1 MVMTMAS
8 PSSISGCNGTPT
20 SVHSP
25 NSTISQ
31 GSTNSPISNT
41 SNACGIK
48 QESPCY
54 NSNNNNNNNLINNNN
69 NSSSGNNNNNNN
81 NNNNSVLIING
92 TNSADYL
99 AQLIKDRNRLAA
111 FPNVFVH
118 IQRLVDNEIKKV
130 RESLFQIDGVEKK
143 PLIIP
148 EPEGSIVQRQE
159 KVYVPVK
166 EHPDYNFVGR
176 ILGPRGMTA
185 KQLEQETGCKVM
197 VRGRGSMRDKKKEE
211 QNRGKPNWEHLN
223 DELHV
228 LITVE
233 DTDNRAAVKM
243 ERAVEEIKKLLVPV
257 TDGEDELKK
266 RQLMELAIINGTY
279 RDNSASSKNGMEVDH
294 MKLLAP
300 PVTLTTPIRTHTAT
314 SLGAPLIF
322 SPRHIH
328 VPTSTALLNG
338 SAPPPLITP
347 AEAGFLY
354 TPYDFHQYALTSPLL
369 AEYSHSPQGETT
381 ASDLNPWIKWA
392 TGRIIPECIP

>member
-1 MVMTMAS
+1 MNNISS
-8 PSSISGCNGTPT
+8 PT
-20 SVHSP
+20 
-25 NSTISQ
+25 
-31 GSTNSPISNT
+31 
-41 SNACGIK
+41 
-48 QESPCY
+48 
-54 NSNNNNNNNLINNNN
+54 
-69 NSSSGNNNNNNN
+69 NNN
-81 NNNNSVLIING
+81 NNNNSVCSIGSPTSPTSTNSFSPNSNNNVLIING
-92 TNSADYL
+92 SNSADYL
-99 AQLIKDRNRLAA
+99 AQLLKDRNRLQA

-118 IQRLVDNEIKKV
+118 IQRLVDNEIKRV
-130 RESLFQIDGVEKK
+130 RDSLFHMEGEEKQ
-143 PLIIP
+143 PLLLP
-148 EPEGSIVQRQE
+148 DPEGSIVQQQE

-166 EHPDYNFVGR
+166 EYPDYNFVGR

-233 DTDNRAAVKM
+233 DTANRAAIKM
-243 ERAVEEIKKLLVPV
+243 KRAVEEIRKLLIPV

-279 RDNSASSKNGMEVDH
+279 RDGTVKNCIESEH

-300 PVTLTTPIRTHTAT
+300 PIALTTPIRTHTAT

-338 SAPPPLITP
+338 STAPPPLIAP
-347 AEAGFLY
+347 ADAGFLY
-354 TPYDFHQYALTSPLL
+354 APYDFHQYAALTSPLL
-369 AEYSHSPQGETT
+369 AEYPVAPQGDTT
-381 ASDLNPWIKWA
+381 TTGPGKARRTPTVRDHPYQRPA
-392 TGRIIPECIP
+392 T